1 MTFANLI
8 VLITIDR
15 ARFIATFR
23 VLDFPLRLLLV
34 PFLLILGIITIGVPR
49 EKLAVLINNQE
60 YGRGKGTSN
69 KEASQV
75 AAQSA
80 LEQLQQGS
88 SQAG

>member
-49 EKLAVLINNQE
+49 EKLAVSIHNHVSIKLAAPRSTQHS
-60 YGRGKGTSN
+60 GK
-69 KEASQV
+69 
-75 AAQSA
+75 
-80 LEQLQQGS
+80 
-88 SQAG
+88 

>member
-49 EKLAVLINNQE
+49 EKLAVLINNHVTIKLAPNQNT
-60 YGRGKGTSN
+60 KHSD
-69 KEASQV
+69 K
-75 AAQSA
+75 
-80 LEQLQQGS
+80 
-88 SQAG
+88 